1 LKTYNLAKTDR
12 FKESE
17 ADSADHPK
25 PTKGTSGSWPEGPPG
40 AGRGD
45 HRKLTIQMEIARD
58 QQCGFPKSGAGQAKS
73 ANPLQ
78 EGECMSVFDI
88 IGPIM
93 IGPSSSHTA
102 GAVRLGLA
110 ARAIIGG
117 QVSCAAITLHGSFAE
132 TYHGHGTDI
141 ALVAGLLGMSPDDA
155 RIPNAMQIA
164 LEQGLKVRFQ
174 TADLGDVHPNS
185 AQIEL
190 VSPDGAK
197 RSVRGASVGGGSILI
212 TKIDRFSVDFT
223 GENHAL
229 VVSYKDQ
236 PGIIAKITSLLA
248 AENVNIAAMRVS
260 RQAKHS
266 QALAIIELDQPAP
279 EKSIAKI
286 AQVPSV
292 DTLMV
297 LPPISLEEGV

>member
-1 LKTYNLAKTDR
+1 
-12 FKESE
+12 
-17 ADSADHPK
+17 
-25 PTKGTSGSWPEGPPG
+25 
-40 AGRGD
+40 
-45 HRKLTIQMEIARD
+45 
-58 QQCGFPKSGAGQAKS
+58 
-73 ANPLQ
+73 
-78 EGECMSVFDI
+78 MSVFDI

-110 ARAIIGG
+110 ARAIMGG
-117 QVSCAAITLHGSFAE
+117 QVARADITLHGSFAE
-132 TYHGHGTDI
+132 TYRGHGTDI
-141 ALVAGLLGMSPDDA
+141 ALVAGLLGMSPDDE

-164 LEQGLKVRFQ
+164 QKQGLRVGFH

-185 AQIEL
+185 AQMEL
-190 VSPDGAK
+190 VSPDGTK
-197 RSVRGASVGGGSILI
+197 RSVRGASMGGGSILV
-212 TKIDRFSVDFT
+212 TKIDQFTVDFT

-260 RQAKHS
+260 RKAKYS
-266 QALAIIELDQPAP
+266 KALAIIELDQPAP

-286 AQVPSV
+286 SQIPSA
-292 DTLMV
+292 DTVIV
-297 LPPISLEEGV
+297 LPPISMEEGE

>member
-1 LKTYNLAKTDR
+1 
-12 FKESE
+12 
-17 ADSADHPK
+17 
-25 PTKGTSGSWPEGPPG
+25 
-40 AGRGD
+40 
-45 HRKLTIQMEIARD
+45 
-58 QQCGFPKSGAGQAKS
+58 
-73 ANPLQ
+73 
-78 EGECMSVFDI
+78 MSIFEI

-117 QVSCAAITLHGSFAE
+117 QVSRADITLHGSFAE

-141 ALVAGLLGMSPDDA
+141 ALVAGLLGMSPDDE
-155 RIPNAMQIA
+155 RIPNAMQVA
-164 LEQGLKVRFQ
+164 QEQGLRVGFH

-185 AQIEL
+185 AQMEL

-197 RSVRGASVGGGSILI
+197 RCVRGSSVGGGSILI
-212 TKIDRFSVDFT
+212 TKIDQFAVDFT

-260 RQAKHS
+260 RKAKHS
-266 QALAIIELDQPAP
+266 KALAIIELDQPAP

-286 AQVPSV
+286 SQIPSV
-292 DTLMV
+292 DTVMI
-297 LPPISLEEGV
+297 LPPILLEEGA